1 MWQYVRLRGDA
12 AHHLLGARSGAH
24 GCGMMKQPHTRG
36 VRMPLIGGGGGKPP
50 VVTYCDR
57 EYQLHARDTRV
68 AAVVQTTGAM
78 WAWGCVDHLVH
89 HACTPLV
96 DMPRMD
102 ITRVR
107 GHHSCKWSRLITC
120 VHHSSGMPYEYMYG
134 TWTPEYVYVDSTCVR
149 GHGTPCVFTTRRVCH
164 TSTCTARGHPSTC
177 TPLAHGVHVVHG
189 DVQVRVCVND
199 TVHHACVGRH
209 VGGRLRRRWL

>member
-1 MWQYVRLRGDA
+1 MGLCGRLGTPRVYA
-12 AHHLLGARSGAH
+12 T
-24 GCGMMKQPHTRG
+24 CGYATH
-36 VRMPLIGGGGGKPP
+36 
-50 VVTYCDR
+50 
-57 EYQLHARDTRV
+57 
-68 AAVVQTTGAM
+68 
-78 WAWGCVDHLVH
+78 VH
-89 HACTPLV
+89 HSSGMPYVYMYVTWTPGYGYV
-96 DMPRMD
+96 D

-149 GHGTPCVFTTRRVCH
+149 GHGTPCVYTTCWVCH

-189 DVQVRVCVND
+189 DVQVQVCVND
-199 TVHHACVGRH
+199 TVYHACAGRH
-209 VGGRLRRRWL
+209 VSGRLRSNWLGGR

>member
-57 EYQLHARDTRV
+57 EYQLHAWDTRV

-78 WAWGCVDHLVH
+78 WAWGCVDVLVH
-89 HACTPLV
+89 HTCTPLV
-96 DMPRMD
+96 DMPRMYITRRVCHTCTCTARGHLGMGTWTSLVYVV
-102 ITRVR
+102 ITRV
-107 GHHSCKWSRLITC
+107 S
-120 VHHSSGMPYEYMYG
+120 
-134 TWTPEYVYVDSTCVR
+134 
-149 GHGTPCVFTTRRVCH
+149 GHGSSRVFTTRRVCH
-164 TSTCTARGHPSTC
+164 TSTCTARGHPSMC
-177 TPLAHGVHVVHG
+177 TWTALAYVV
-189 DVQVRVCVND
+189 
-199 TVHHACVGRH
+199 TAHHACSPLVGYAIRVHVRH
-209 VGGRLRRRWL
+209 VDTRVRVHHWHMEYTLYMEMCRCGFA